1 MTQTAIPQQMLTF
14 DDLKR
19 YAQQSG
25 VPHVASKDFLMTRL
39 DSSNAEKK
47 LPASFKIDCLS
58 IFFCSDGEAAINLN
72 FNTVHLCAG
81 SLLVLSPDKL
91 IELAGDSGASM
102 QCYAL
107 FLSKEFLNL
116 LTLDSNTMDFS
127 NVQLEAPP
135 VMQLSESQAKLM
147 LRYFELLHLSSE
159 NNPDDDIYAVN
170 ILRSLTSA
178 LIYQMMR
185 YRNQQNESETADAA
199 DRQQKVARKN
209 FYVRDFMKL
218 VSLHFREQRS
228 VNFYADKLFISAKY
242 LSLIIKESTGYTA
255 TEWIDHYV
263 ILEAKNLLRFSGR
276 NIQQIAYDLNF
287 HNQSSF
293 GKYFKHQTG
302 LSPSQFRKS

>member
-1 MTQTAIPQQMLTF
+1 MSHEALPQQTLTLN
-14 DDLKR
+14 DLKNFAR
-19 YAQQSG
+19 QSDA
-25 VPHVASKDFLMTRL
+25 PHVSGKDCLMMCFGPF
-39 DSSNAEKK
+39 NAGPK
-47 LPASFKIDCLS
+47 LPSPFKIDCLS
-58 IFFCSDGEAAINLN
+58 IFFCSDGEAVLN
-72 FNTVHLCAG
+72 VNFKTVHLKAG

-91 IELAGDSGASM
+91 IELTGSSNMSM

-107 FLSKEFLNL
+107 FLSHEFMNL
-116 LTLDSNTMDFS
+116 MTFDSNTMDFS

-135 VMQLSESQAKLM
+135 VMMLAEQQANLM
-147 LRYFELLHLSSE
+147 LRYFELLRLSSE
-159 NNPDDDIYAVN
+159 SNPDDDVYSVN

-178 LIYQMMR
+178 LIYQMMLYKSQER
-185 YRNQQNESETADAA
+185 EPDSA
-199 DRQQKVARKN
+199 DRQKVARKN
-209 FYVRDFMKL
+209 YYVRDFMKL
-218 VSLHFREQRS
+218 VVQNFREQRS

-242 LSLIIKESTGYTA
+242 LSLIIKEATGYTA
-255 TEWIDHYV
+255 TELIDHHV